1 MEQKIDVFLSLFFY
15 GKKVRQYIQ
24 KLQEEV
30 IGLTTNR
37 YISNTSSVFVTRR
50 LMSDAMSEWQL
61 NLTKK
66 EVCGNNDEGSLCLKK
81 QLDFLCK
88 EMSSTFKT
96 KVGLVSTLKV
106 QKTSFHRPRLRRK
119 CTSVRNAEILSFA
132 LMTALLLVLPTLT
145 N

>member
-24 KLQEEV
+24 KLRAEEEA

-81 QLDFLCK
+81 
-88 EMSSTFKT
+88 
-96 KVGLVSTLKV
+96 
-106 QKTSFHRPRLRRK
+106 
-119 CTSVRNAEILSFA
+119 
-132 LMTALLLVLPTLT
+132 
-145 N
+145 